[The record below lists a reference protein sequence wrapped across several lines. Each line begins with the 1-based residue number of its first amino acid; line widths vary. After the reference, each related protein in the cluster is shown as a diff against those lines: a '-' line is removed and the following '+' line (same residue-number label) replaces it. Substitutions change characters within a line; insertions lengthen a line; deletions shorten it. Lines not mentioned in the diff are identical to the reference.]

1 MNQNKKLTFSRL
13 ETGTMFVVTDDE
25 GAPVIYEKIHQG
37 RERNARIVLE
47 GLHTTI
53 HPDTTVDAV
62 QPVER
67 WPDGVP
73 ATVLAEEDALLFV
86 EDLASMPKE
95 SRPAAVEFL
104 LQAIR
109 DELGNDEAD
118 RMWNTVA
125 HGGATS

>member
-1 MNQNKKLTFSRL
+1 MDKKLTFSRL
-13 ETGTMFVVTDDE
+13 ETGTMFVLAEAE
-25 GAPVIYEKIHQG
+25 GSLVVYEKIHQG

-62 QPVER
+62 QPVD
-67 WPDGVP
+67 PHTNGIP
-73 ATVLAEEDALLFV
+73 TKILAEEDALLFA
-86 EDLASMPKE
+86 EDLATMPGE

-109 DELGNDEAD
+109 DELGDDEAN
-118 RMWNTVA
+118 RLWESVA
-125 HGGATS
+125 HGGAAS